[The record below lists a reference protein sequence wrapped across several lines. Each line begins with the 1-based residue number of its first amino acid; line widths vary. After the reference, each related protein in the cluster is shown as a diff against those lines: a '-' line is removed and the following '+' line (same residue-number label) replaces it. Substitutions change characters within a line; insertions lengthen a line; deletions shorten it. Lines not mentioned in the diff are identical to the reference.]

1 MNSKVVVLADEATQ
15 AVVNVSTNNP
25 EYGYIRVQQIR
36 TMIDDNG
43 FLRRKP
49 VSALIPGTLAEL
61 KDSGFF
67 AGQQLDGKIVVEE
80 SLEPFN
86 EKTPERDLK
95 IAGETGVVCTLGGL
109 PIYRR
114 TKFSFD
120 GNGSDTLIKHDN
132 VEQLRAAYAAQNGKS
147 SAIRPNVSEDFS
159 IGG

>member
-1 MNSKVVVLADEATQ
+1 MNSKVIVLAEETTGT
-15 AVVNVSTNNP
+15 VVNVSQNNSDF
-25 EYGYIRVQQIR
+25 GYIRVQQVR

-49 VSALIPGTLAEL
+49 VSALIPGSVSEL
-61 KDSGFF
+61 QETGFF
-67 AGQQLDGKIVVEE
+67 AGQQLDGKIIVEE

-86 EKTPERDLK
+86 DKTPERDLK

-120 GNGSDTLIKHDN
+120 ANGADTLIKHDN
-132 VEQLRAAYAAQNGKS
+132 VEQLRAAYSAQNAKS
-147 SAIRPNVSEDFS
+147 TAIQPNDDFS

>member
-1 MNSKVVVLADEATQ
+1 MNSKVIILADEATG

-25 EYGYIRVQQIR
+25 EYGYIRVQQVR

-61 KDSGFF
+61 QESGFF
-67 AGQQLDGKIVVEE
+67 AGQQLDGKIIVEE

-95 IAGETGVVCTLGGL
+95 VAGETGIVCTLGGQ

-120 GNGSDTLIKHDN
+120 ASSTDTLIKHDN
-132 VEQLRAAYAAQNGKS
+132 VEELRAAYAVGKS
-147 SAIRPNVSEDFS
+147 KAIENARPSDDFS

>member
-1 MNSKVVVLADEATQ
+1 MNSKVVVLADETTG

-25 EYGYIRVQQIR
+25 EYGYIRVQQVR

-95 IAGETGVVCTLGGL
+95 VAGETGIVCTLGGL

-120 GNGSDTLIKHDN
+120 ATGADTLIKHDN
-132 VEQLRAAYAAQNGKS
+132 VDELRTAYARGKS
-147 SAIRPNVSEDFS
+147 SAIQNARPSDDFS

>member
-1 MNSKVVVLADEATQ
+1 MNSKVIVLSDETTG
-15 AVVNVSTNNP
+15 AVVNVSQNNP
-25 EYGYIRVQQIR
+25 EYGYIRVQQVR

-49 VSALIPGTLAEL
+49 ISALVPGTLAEL
-61 KDSGFF
+61 KESGFF
-67 AGQQLDGKIVVEE
+67 QGQQLDGKIIVEE

-86 EKTPERDLK
+86 DKTPERDLK
-95 IAGETGVVCTLGGL
+95 IAGDTKIVCTLNGL

-120 GNGSDTLIKHDN
+120 GNVSDMLIKHDN
-132 VEQLRAAYAAQNGKS
+132 GEELRAAFNANKS
-147 SAIRPNVSEDFS
+147 SALEKARPSDDFS